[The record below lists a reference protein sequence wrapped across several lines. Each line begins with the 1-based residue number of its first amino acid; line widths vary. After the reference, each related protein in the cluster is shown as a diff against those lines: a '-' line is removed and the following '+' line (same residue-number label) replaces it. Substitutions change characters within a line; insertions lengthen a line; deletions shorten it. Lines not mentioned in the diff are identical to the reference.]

1 MPYLVKNLP
10 SNDMMKS
17 HSWSFWR
24 QVLQPGKRIYIDD
37 GLISVKALEIG
48 PDYVLGEVENGGNL
62 GSRKGCNLPATDT
75 DLPAVSEK
83 DMKDLQV
90 KGLYFWANFQVSQ
103 KILELVLPKDEIA
116 FKFFSLESSKVLIW
130 YLLPSFVTQPVFVK
144 SERSW
149 EMQEK
154 RFLLSRRSKINKVC
168 NDHLAY

>member
-1 MPYLVKNLP
+1 
-10 SNDMMKS
+10 MMKS
-17 HSWSFWR
+17 HSWSFWW

-90 KGLYFWANFQVSQ
+90 KGLYYGANFQVKNYLNKCFQQLKLYSNFSVWSRARCWYGICFLHSWRSRCPWNP
-103 KILELVLPKDEIA
+103 KGLGRCRKRDSYYLEDR
-116 FKFFSLESSKVLIW
+116 
-130 YLLPSFVTQPVFVK
+130 K
-144 SERSW
+144 STRYVMTTW
-149 EMQEK
+149 H
-154 RFLLSRRSKINKVC
+154 INQ
-168 NDHLAY
+168 N

>member
-1 MPYLVKNLP
+1 
-10 SNDMMKS
+10 MKS

-90 KGLYFWANFQVSQ
+90 KGLYYRANFQVS
-103 KILELVLPKDEIA
+103 K
-116 FKFFSLESSKVLIW
+116 
-130 YLLPSFVTQPVFVK
+130 
-144 SERSW
+144 
-149 EMQEK
+149 EK
-154 RFLLSRRSKINKVC
+154 TT
-168 NDHLAY
+168 